1 MLSGFKRNRT
11 DCPICPAGCVSV
23 EITVL
28 TTPSLNPYIPPTQRL
43 QAVTKT
49 RKTGQT
55 PPSHTQDPHAGLC
68 LFWVRSCLWWWS
80 YKRGVQ
86 KRARGTWCFQ
96 RVKEALLNFPALK
109 GLLSSLLTT
118 ANERVKCW
126 NSGICPGLR
135 SVSHNEYS
143 VQTVFDI
150 TVLSHTP
157 GLTRVDNLLTE
168 KHSSSSKARGML
180 SKIPHLVHHVNM
192 KSNLLHVEELFREA
206 DWIIMHS

>member
-1 MLSGFKRNRT
+1 MKPYTG
-11 DCPICPAGCVSV
+11 CPICPARCVYV
-23 EITVL
+23 ETTVL
-28 TTPSLNPYIPPTQRL
+28 TTPSLNPYIPPAQSL
-43 QAVTKT
+43 WVVTKT
-49 RKTGQT
+49 RKTEQT

-86 KRARGTWCFQ
+86 RGAGGTWCFQ

-109 GLLSSLLTT
+109 SLVSSPLTT
-118 ANERVKCW
+118 INECMKCW
-126 NSGICPGLR
+126 DSEICPGLHR
-135 SVSHNEYS
+135 ASHNEYP

-150 TVLSHTP
+150 TVLNHTP
-157 GLTRVDNLLTE
+157 GLTRVDNLLKE
-168 KHSSSSKARGML
+168 KHFSSNKAHGML
-180 SKIPHLVHHVNM
+180 SKIPNLVHHVNM